1 MKKRH
6 LALVYSF
13 IYLVL
18 LPAII
23 ATAYLYIIADDQY
36 SSQLGFSVRSEEP
49 SSAGDI
55 IGNITGLSGISSGS
69 SKDTDV
75 LFEYIQSQ
83 QLVQQIDAQINLKK
97 LYSKPAY
104 DPVFAFD
111 PEGSI
116 EDLLDY
122 WEGMVKI
129 HYDAGTSLI
138 ELRVNAFTAQDAQLI
153 AQAIFNSSSEMIN
166 ELSAIAREDTTRYAK
181 KELDK
186 ALVQLKTSR
195 QALTLFRTTTQIVD
209 PTADVQGQMGLL
221 SNLQAQQAE
230 TLIELDLLSEV
241 TRSDDPRIEHAK
253 RKVEVIKNRI
263 NQERKKFGL
272 GDKDNN
278 NTFAAL
284 VGQYEALVVDREFAE
299 QTYLATRA
307 LYETAL
313 AESHRKSRYLAAYV
327 RPTLAETPKYP
338 ERLLLT
344 LTISLLLIMAWAI
357 IVLTAYSI
365 KDRR

>member
-1 MKKRH
+1 MKTRH

-13 IYLVL
+13 VCLVL
-18 LPAII
+18 LPSII
-23 ATAYLYIIADDQY
+23 VTAYLYIIADDQY
-36 SSQLGFSVRSEEP
+36 SSRVGFSVRSEET
-49 SSAGDI
+49 SSAGDLL
-55 IGNITGLSGISSGS
+55 GNLSGLTGISSGS

-83 QLVQQIDAQINLKK
+83 QLVKQIDTQANLKQ

-104 DPVFAFD
+104 DPVFAFN

-116 EDLLDY
+116 EDLLEY
-122 WEGMVKI
+122 WEDMVKI

-138 ELRVNAFTAQDAQLI
+138 ELRVNAFTAQDAQII
-153 AQAIFNSSSEMIN
+153 AQAIFDASSEMIN
-166 ELSAIAREDTTRYAK
+166 ELSAISREDTTRYAK
-181 KELDK
+181 EELDK
-186 ALVQLKTSR
+186 AFIQLKASR
-195 QALTLFRTTTQIVD
+195 KALTLFRTSTQIVD

-221 SNLQAQQAE
+221 STLQGQQAE
-230 TLIELDLLSEV
+230 TLIELDLLIEV
-241 TRSDDPRIEHAK
+241 TKSDDPRIAHAK
-253 RKVEVIKNRI
+253 RKAEVIQNRI

-272 GDKDNN
+272 GGEAGD

-299 QTYLATRA
+299 QTYLAARA
-307 LYETAL
+307 LYEAAL
-313 AESHRKSRYLAAYV
+313 AESQRQSRYLAAYV
-327 RPTLAETPKYP
+327 RPTLAETPEYP
-338 ERLLLT
+338 ERLLLAS
-344 LTISLLLIMAWAI
+344 TITLLLIMAWAI